1 MVEKGMITSSQ
12 DIMPVT
18 FFVKKLEGK
27 LRAIKELLQ

>member
-1 MVEKGMITSSQ
+1 MVEKGMITSQ
-12 DIMPVT
+12 DMMPVT